1 VRLLITAGPT
11 REHLDDVRYLSN
23 ASSGR
28 MGLAVAAAGARRGH
42 AVTVV
47 LGPVELAPPPGVEV
61 VRVVSAEEMR
71 EAVARLFPACDAAV
85 MAAAVADYAP
95 AERIPGKRK
104 KGAEDWV
111 VRLRRTRDI
120 LAEAG
125 REKGARVL
133 VGFALEA
140 GRPEEGARAKL
151 REKRLDLVVL
161 NGPENLGTERG
172 TVALIP
178 AAGEPERLRD
188 LEKGE
193 IAERIVGWIER
204 ELERRRS

>member
-1 VRLLITAGPT
+1 MRLLITAGPT

-28 MGLAVAAAGARRGH
+28 MGLALAAAGARRGH

-47 LGPVELAPPPGVEV
+47 LGPVELAPPAGVEV
-61 VRVVSAEEMR
+61 VPVVSAEEMR

-95 AERIPGKRK
+95 AERVPGKRK
-104 KGAEDWV
+104 KTTEDWL

-133 VGFALEA
+133 VGFALETA
-140 GRPEEGARAKL
+140 RAEEGARAKL

-172 TVALIP
+172 TVTLIP

-188 LEKGE
+188 VEKRE

-204 ELERRRS
+204 ELERRRT